1 MRSSLLRLFI
11 VSEHW
16 LRLENILYAFWG
28 FFWLLNGLD
37 KFFNGVPT
45 ETPYGTVP
53 FGWFGVN
60 RDEKMVHYFAR
71 LGLPEELALG
81 LLYGIAVIEIVIGL
95 AFFVLMAKRTIPGF
109 AQRLTFKLSMLVF
122 LTFSVGDIL
131 FGDRQ
136 ELWEHGTF
144 MILALVTFR
153 LFLEAPVIRKEVV
166 GQHFREFDVD
176 ADGRI
181 SSVEFDAY
189 IDKVVEDA
197 QAALASRGG

>member
-1 MRSSLLRLFI
+1 MKKMLLRLFI

-16 LRLENILYAFWG
+16 LRMENILYAFWG
-28 FFWLLNGLD
+28 FFWVGNGLD
-37 KFFNGVPT
+37 KFFNGVPI
-45 ETPYGTVP
+45 ETAYGTVP
-53 FGWFGVN
+53 IGWFGVN
-60 RDEKMVHYFAR
+60 RDDKMIHYFSR
-71 LGLPEELALG
+71 LGLPEELALVF
-81 LLYGIAVIEIVIGL
+81 LYGVAVLEVAIGV
-95 AFFVLMAKRTIPGF
+95 AFFVLLLRRTVPGF
-109 AQRLTFKLSMLVF
+109 VQRLTFKMGMIVF
-122 LTFSVGDIL
+122 LMFSVGDIL

-189 IDKVVEDA
+189 IDKVVEQTETA
-197 QAALASRGG
+197 

>member
-1 MRSSLLRLFI
+1 
-11 VSEHW
+11 
-16 LRLENILYAFWG
+16 
-28 FFWLLNGLD
+28 
-37 KFFNGVPT
+37 
-45 ETPYGTVP
+45 
-53 FGWFGVN
+53 
-60 RDEKMVHYFAR
+60 MVHYFSR

-81 LLYGIAVIEIVIGL
+81 LLYGIAVIEVAIGV
-95 AFFVLMAKRTIPGF
+95 AFFVLMAKRTVPGF
-109 AQRLTFKLSMLVF
+109 VQRLTFKMSMIVF
-122 LTFSVGDIL
+122 LMFSVGDIL

-189 IDKVVEDA
+189 IDKVVEDMETSLTSHA
-197 QAALASRGG
+197 G

>member
-1 MRSSLLRLFI
+1 MKTILLRLFV

-16 LRLENILYAFWG
+16 LRMENILYAFWG
-28 FFWLLNGLD
+28 FFWTLNGLD

-45 ETPYGTVP
+45 ETAFGTVAV
-53 FGWFGVN
+53 GWFGVN
-60 RDEKMVHYFAR
+60 RDDKMIHYFAR
-71 LGLPEELALG
+71 LGLPEELALAF
-81 LLYGIAVIEIVIGL
+81 LYGIAALEITIGIV
-95 AFFVLMAKRTIPGF
+95 FFVLMIRRTVPGF
-109 AQRLTFKLSMLVF
+109 VQRLTFKMSMLVF
-122 LTFSVGDIL
+122 LMFSVGDIL

-153 LFLEAPVIRKEVV
+153 LFLEAPVVRKEVV
-166 GQHFREFDVD
+166 GQRFREFDVD

-189 IDKVVEDA
+189 IDRVVEEA
-197 QAALASRGG
+197 Q